1 MVTKF
6 YLILIIAKIILI
18 KFGIY
23 YILK

>member
-1 MVTKF
+1 VTKF